1 MYNLGLLSDS
11 RRENPLVLTN
21 KEKDKIYAFSK
32 DKQYQKKVK
41 SILKRKRGIEYFYDD
56 LINIIYN
63 ENRESSKPLIEDIRE
78 YTGISFKAMEAEIL
92 SQEFLSK
99 TPFINFG
106 ESSKKYEETDVL
118 FYIDGLLYE
127 LNKINN
133 AKSRYLKFL
142 LIKFKYDINIGRK
155 DFTSEDF
162 LMDVEDAYIP
172 IMAVLYKINLKNM
185 ISEKYFTDLYY
196 FNRQCEERLT
206 NPAPSITSIRSII
219 NFSSHKFI
227 MLVFIVL
234 LIIAVYFHLFY

>member
-63 ENRESSKPLIEDIRE
+63 ENRESSKLLIEDIRE
-78 YTGISFKAMEAEIL
+78 YTGISFKAIESEVL
-92 SQEFLSK
+92 SQERVSK
-99 TPFINFG
+99 TLSLRFS
-106 ESSKKYEETDVL
+106 ESSKQYEETDVL
-118 FYIDGLLYE
+118 YYINGLLYD
-127 LNKINN
+127 LDKINN

-142 LIKFKYDINIGRK
+142 LNRFKDDLNIGRK
-155 DFTSEDF
+155 EFTSEYF

-172 IMAVLYKINLKNM
+172 IIAVLYKINLKNM

-196 FNRQCEERLT
+196 FNRQCEERLA
-206 NPAPSITSIRSII
+206 NPAQSITPRSTI

-227 MLVFIVL
+227 MLVFIIL
-234 LIIAVYFHLFY
+234 LLVAVYFHLFY

>member
-1 MYNLGLLSDS
+1 MYNLGLLSNS
-11 RRENPLVLTN
+11 RRENPLTLTN
-21 KEKDKIYAFSK
+21 KEKDKIYAFSGNK
-32 DKQYQKKVK
+32 EYKKKVK
-41 SILKRKRGIEYFYDD
+41 NILKRKRGIEYFYDD

-63 ENRESSKPLIEDIRE
+63 ENREGSRPLIEDIRE
-78 YTGISFKAMEAEIL
+78 YTGISFKAIEAEVL

-99 TPFINFG
+99 APFINFS

-142 LIKFKYDINIGRK
+142 LTKFKYDINIGRK

-172 IMAVLYKINLKNM
+172 IMAVLYKINLKN
-185 ISEKYFTDLYY
+185 IIPERYFTDLYY
-196 FNRQCEERLT
+196 FNRQCEENLENPDPNMNPIKRT
-206 NPAPSITSIRSII
+206 NI
-219 NFSSHKFI
+219 NSHKVI
-227 MLVFIVL
+227 MLMFITL
-234 LIIAVYFHLFY
+234 LFIALYFHLFY

>member
-1 MYNLGLLSDS
+1 MYNLSLLSDS

-32 DKQYQKKVK
+32 DKQYKKKVK

-56 LINIIYN
+56 LVNIIYN
-63 ENRESSKPLIEDIRE
+63 ENRETSEILIEDIRK
-78 YTGISFKAMEAEIL
+78 YTGISFKAIEAEVL
-92 SQEFLSK
+92 SQERISK
-99 TPFINFG
+99 TQSFNSIEFHR
-106 ESSKKYEETDVL
+106 KYEEKDVL
-118 FYIDGLLYE
+118 LYIDDLVYE

-142 LIKFKYDINIGRK
+142 LTRFKNDINIGRK

-172 IMAVLYKINLKNM
+172 ILAVLYKINIKNM

-196 FNRQCEERLT
+196 FNRQSEERLA
-206 NPAPSITSIRSII
+206 NPDPSITPIRSTI
-219 NFSSHKFI
+219 NFSSHKVI
-227 MLVFIVL
+227 MLMFITL
-234 LIIAVYFHLFY
+234 LFIALYFHLFY